1 MIRSSW
7 RISLQ
12 DREREMV
19 AGCRGHKLDLKAKG
33 RKGEVFEKG
42 PDTPLQEFGLLSPP
56 CSAGEVARST
66 LKSHGVDDSSRS
78 VESSLRRFLDPARL
92 GKIVVYH
99 NVFVF
104 DMCNERKVCLLGL
117 GRTGRVKWDAFRIGK
132 AG

>member
-1 MIRSSW
+1 MIRSSR

-42 PDTPLQEFGLLSPP
+42 PDTPLQELGLRHRLVLSPP

-66 LKSHGVDDSSRS
+66 LKSHGLDDSSRS

-92 GKIVVYH
+92 GKSWFITTSSYSTCLPSVQRAESL
-99 NVFVF
+99 FVGSWQ
-104 DMCNERKVCLLGL
+104 N
-117 GRTGRVKWDAFRIGK
+117 RTR
-132 AG
+132 